1 MATHTVEELPL
12 ADILELRMK
21 VLRKGTPSSNPSYSE
36 DSDSSTV
43 HLGVRDSGRVI
54 AVSSWINRPFPHD
67 TTSVA
72 IQLKGMAV
80 DEALQGSG
88 FGRLIIDAGEAHAR
102 QRGASIVWARARDA
116 ALDFYIKCGYSVVG
130 EMFMDEAT
138 GMPHHIVVKQ
148 LKPER

>member
-12 ADILELRMK
+12 ADILELRTR

-43 HLGVRDSGRVI
+43 HLGVRDLGRVI
-54 AVSSWINRPFPHD
+54 AVSSWINRPYPHD
-67 TTSVA
+67 ATSVA

-88 FGRLIIDAGEAHAR
+88 IGRLIIDAGEARAH
-102 QRGASIVWARARDA
+102 QCGASIVWARARDA

-148 LKPER
+148 LTPER